1 MMRVQVYNINTGE
14 VLGTY
19 QGATRAEVLDAMAVD
34 HGFPN
39 YDAIIVGYGVSR
51 EDAIAE
57 LEFTAVFSMGDAVK
71 AAYEADAA
79 FALAIKAAGYKSRWD
94 WNQAQDSRPM
104 AAYVTKV
111 LADEAMY
118 ESFGTTS

>member
-1 MMRVQVYNINTGE
+1 MMRAEVYNINTGE

-57 LEFTAVFSMGDAVK
+57 LEFTAVFPDLPMGDAVK
-71 AAYEADAA
+71 AAYEADDA
-79 FALAIKAAGYKSRWD
+79 FGLAIKAAGYKSRWD

-118 ESFGTTS
+118 KAFG